1 VKVVLGCDHGGFELK
16 EDLKAYLGKQG
27 FTVMDYGVYTEAPVD
42 YPDMALLVAKK
53 VSEDKDC
60 LGIVIDGAGIGSAMA
75 ANKVPGIRAA
85 ACYDAYTARN
95 SREHND
101 ANLLTLGGRV
111 TGKGLAQEIV
121 SVWLQAKFA
130 GDRHARRVDKI
141 MQIERK
147 YFKGE

>member
-1 VKVVLGCDHGGFELK
+1 MKVVLGCDHGGFELK

-27 FTVMDYGVYTEAPVD
+27 FTVMDYGVYSEEPVD

>member
-1 VKVVLGCDHGGFELK
+1 VKVVIGSDHGGYELK
-16 EDLKAYLGKQG
+16 EDLKAFLDKEGYVVL
-27 FTVMDYGVYTEAPVD
+27 DYGTYSAEPVD
-42 YPDMALLVAKK
+42 YPDIALLVAKK

-60 LGIVIDGAGIGSAMA
+60 LGIIIDGAGIGSAMA
-75 ANKVPGIRAA
+75 ANKVPGVRAA
-85 ACYDAYTARN
+85 SCYDIYTARN

-101 ANLLTLGGRV
+101 ANVLTLGGRV
-111 TGKGLAQEIV
+111 SGKGLAQEIV
-121 SVWLQAKFA
+121 KVWLNSNFL